1 MFKHMDFASQGQPP
15 FKSLPV
21 GEHLPMLPQK
31 LSFPVYDKTG
41 IVALSIPFIIF
52 CCGKKHIRFIP
63 SGKKQVPG
71 QLLFRKGRKL
81 PIVVMEEISLKRRF
95 RRNDPVCSA
104 GNCLSRRRN
113 DTFSV
118 SCFRSFRHIQMKKC
132 DLHFSPFYTCINFIQ
147 IYFNTILY
155 QKYIFRQNFI
165 IFSDSYS
172 IWSALFIP
180 PC

>member
-1 MFKHMDFASQGQPP
+1 MAAFFSQYFAIGFFISEI
-15 FKSLPV
+15 S
-21 GEHLPMLPQK
+21 GELILMISMLG
-31 LSFPVYDKTG
+31 LATS
-41 IVALSIPFIIF
+41 
-52 CCGKKHIRFIP
+52 
-63 SGKKQVPG
+63 
-71 QLLFRKGRKL
+71 GRKL
-81 PIVVMEEISLKRRF
+81 PIVVIEEISLKRCF
-95 RRNDPVCSA
+95 RRDDPVCSA

-113 DTFSV
+113 DTSSV

>member
-1 MFKHMDFASQGQPP
+1 MLNTWV
-15 FKSLPV
+15 SLPRDSHRSNPFRW
-21 GEHLPMLPQK
+21 ENIFLCFPRNFPSLFMTKQELYPFPSLSSYSAAERNISALFLPAK
-31 LSFPVYDKTG
+31 TYTGTAAFP
-41 IVALSIPFIIF
+41 
-52 CCGKKHIRFIP
+52 
-63 SGKKQVPG
+63 
-71 QLLFRKGRKL
+71 KGRKL
-81 PIVVMEEISLKRRF
+81 PIVVIEEISLKRRF
-95 RRNDPVCSA
+95 RRNDPVCPE
-104 GNCLSRRRN
+104 GNCLSRRRK
-113 DTFSV
+113 DTSSV